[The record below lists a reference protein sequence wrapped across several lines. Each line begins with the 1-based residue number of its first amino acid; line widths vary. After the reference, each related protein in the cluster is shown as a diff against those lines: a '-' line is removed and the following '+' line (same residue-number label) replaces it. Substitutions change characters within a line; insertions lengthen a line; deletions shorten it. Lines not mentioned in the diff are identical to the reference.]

1 MPLPVTGGVTDMS
14 TAASCHRP
22 HPWRITHASVCVDA
36 NMRSQAAAAC
46 CCGRLCTLRLGHDSH
61 LHPSSAQ
68 LSAVECNEP
77 KCACRPL
84 LHAVVGGY
92 ASHAWGIEIDRVK
105 CDKGNAFMRYAAA
118 EMAKRNA
125 AWGGFDVPSIR
136 CAPIEEV
143 SSHPLTSAEPACPVA
158 TGAEL
163 SFTLP
168 CQNALKH
175 PSAGMLPRD

>member
-1 MPLPVTGGVTDMS
+1 MLWW
-14 TAASCHRP
+14 AAMHL
-22 HPWRITHASVCVDA
+22 ASGA
-36 NMRSQAAAAC
+36 SQ
-46 CCGRLCTLRLGHDSH
+46 L
-61 LHPSSAQ
+61 LHPSLAQ
-68 LSAVECNEP
+68 LSSLKCNDP
-77 KCACRPL
+77 MCACRPL

-143 SSHPLTSAEPACPVA
+143 SSPSSTAAESACPVA
-158 TGAEL
+158 SAAEL
-163 SFTLP
+163 SIALP

-175 PSAGMLPRD
+175 PCAGMLPSSHGSCAFYLTDIS